1 MLSSTIRTLMG
12 GITPNTV
19 VFSGF
24 GFTTGTSAVRS
35 AIGDE
40 CAFGIAGAT
49 PVMVLLLRRAV
60 GDVVPPGALPLL
72 VVGARPPL
80 REEEFPDSG
89 DLGEEAC

>member
-1 MLSSTIRTLMG
+1 MG

-19 VFSGF
+19 VFSGL

-80 REEEFPDSG
+80 REDEFPGSG
-89 DLGEEAC
+89 DLGDEVC